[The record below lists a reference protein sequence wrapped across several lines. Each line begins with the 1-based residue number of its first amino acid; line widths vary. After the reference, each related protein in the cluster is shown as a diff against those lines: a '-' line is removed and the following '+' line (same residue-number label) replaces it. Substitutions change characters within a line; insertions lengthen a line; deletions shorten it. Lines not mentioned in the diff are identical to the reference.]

1 MLSSESIH
9 QQMRNTSSCSTL
21 HLNELKEL
29 MDLYPYA
36 SSIVTLY
43 LKSLANDQDLRLSS
57 QLEKYAYQIPN
68 RTLLYD
74 LLVTQTNI
82 PREEVTAQPEI
93 IQEVRAEIPVEE
105 KTTEVE
111 QTAPIVPI
119 SVETSVAEQTVEV
132 EQIAPIVSISAE
144 VLPIEQTETPVFSEE
159 ETEELE
165 TLIEPVSKTEILS
178 TEEIEVKQ
186 EVLDEGEEESSLNI
200 PHQMEETREMDEVD
214 TMIQSAVISSSYL
227 QLAYP
232 GAAEEVESE
241 EKNIP
246 TEETQPEEV
255 KLETIQVLEP
265 STTAEPKSFT
275 DWLKMGEIL
284 NGSTEDPAPEEK
296 KPSFYHFEKPK
307 KEFFSPVKKAKESLD
322 ENKMPVSE
330 TLAQV
335 FALQG
340 NINKAILVYEQLIL
354 IFPEKKSFFASQIRN
369 LKRKLNS

>member
-74 LLVTQTNI
+74 LLVTQTNEAKKE
-82 PREEVTAQPEI
+82 RVVQPEI
-93 IQEVRAEIPVEE
+93 IQES
-105 KTTEVE
+105 TTVLSLESESSEPADV
-111 QTAPIVPI
+111 QSASPIDEI
-119 SVETSVAEQTVEV
+119 SVVEI
-132 EQIAPIVSISAE
+132 EP
-144 VLPIEQTETPVFSEE
+144 VLIPEE

-165 TLIEPVSKTEILS
+165 TMIEPVAKSEVLF
-178 TEEIEVKQ
+178 TEETIEDG
-186 EVLDEGEEESSLNI
+186 EVSEEGAEESALNI
-200 PHQMEETREMDEVD
+200 PHQLEETREMDEVD
-214 TMIQSAVISSSYL
+214 TLIQSAVISSSYL

-232 GAAEEVESE
+232 GAAEEVEIEEKILLDEETESPSE
-241 EKNIP
+241 ERD
-246 TEETQPEEV
+246 Q
-255 KLETIQVLEP
+255 IQVVEP
-265 STTAEPKSFT
+265 ATAVQPKSFT

-284 NGSTEDPAPEEK
+284 DGAKEEQEEEEK
-296 KPSFYHFEKPK
+296 KPTFYQFEKPK
-307 KEFFSPVKKAKESLD
+307 KEFYSPAKKAKESVS
-322 ENKMPVSE
+322 ENAMPVSE
-330 TLAQV
+330 TLAQI

-340 NINKAILVYEQLIL
+340 NINKAIQVYEQLSL
-354 IFPEKKSFFASQIRN
+354 SFPEKKSFFASQIRN

>member
-29 MDLYPYA
+29 MDLYPFA

-68 RTLLYD
+68 RALLYD
-74 LLVTQTNI
+74 LLVTQTNVI
-82 PREEVTAQPEI
+82 REEAKAQPEI
-93 IQEVRAEIPVEE
+93 IQEVS
-105 KTTEVE
+105 TE
-111 QTAPIVPI
+111 I
-119 SVETSVAEQTVEV
+119 SVDDKTVEV
-132 EQIAPIVSISAE
+132 EQIALVDPISVE
-144 VLPIEQTETPVFSEE
+144 VIPVEKTEEPEFSEE
-159 ETEELE
+159 EAEELE
-165 TLIEPVSKTEILS
+165 TLIEPVAKTEVLS
-178 TEEIEVKQ
+178 AKEIIVEQ

-200 PHQMEETREMDEVD
+200 PHQIEETRELDEVD

-232 GAAEEVESE
+232 GAAEEVETE
-241 EKNIP
+241 ENNAPI
-246 TEETQPEEV
+246 EETQEEEV
-255 KLETIQVLEP
+255 VLETIQVLEP
-265 STTAEPKSFT
+265 SATIEPKSFT

-284 NGSTEDPAPEEK
+284 HGSSEEPAPEEK

>member
-1 MLSSESIH
+1 MLSSDSIH
-9 QQMRNTSSCSTL
+9 QQMRNMSNCSTRQL
-21 HLNELKEL
+21 SELKEL

-36 SSIVTLY
+36 SSLVTLY

-68 RTLLYD
+68 RALLYD
-74 LLVTQTNI
+74 LLVTQTFTATQEI
-82 PREEVTAQPEI
+82 HSQEAVSQEVLLEEAAKVPEAPI
-93 IQEVRAEIPVEE
+93 IQLTVDP
-105 KTTEVE
+105 
-111 QTAPIVPI
+111 APMVVAP
-119 SVETSVAEQTVEV
+119 SV
-132 EQIAPIVSISAE
+132 I
-144 VLPIEQTETPVFSEE
+144 EE

-165 TLIEPVSKTEILS
+165 TLIAPVASVEIR
-178 TEEIEVKQ
+178 EEG
-186 EVLDEGEEESSLNI
+186 DEESSLNI
-200 PHQMEETREMDEVD
+200 PHQLVETREMDEVD

-232 GAAEEVESE
+232 GAAEQVAAE
-241 EKNIP
+241 EELRSIEEEAVIP
-246 TEETQPEEV
+246 SQSSQNV
-255 KLETIQVLEP
+255 KSV
-265 STTAEPKSFT
+265 EPKSFT

-284 NGSTEDPAPEEK
+284 NGSVDEPLPEEK

-307 KEFFSPVKKAKESLD
+307 KEFFSPAKKAKESVD

-340 NINKAILVYEQLIL
+340 NINKAIHVYEQLIL
-354 IFPEKKSFFASQIRN
+354 IFPEKKSFFATQIRN

>member
-29 MDLYPYA
+29 MDLYPFA

-68 RTLLYD
+68 RALLYD
-74 LLVTQTNI
+74 LLVTQTNVI
-82 PREEVTAQPEI
+82 REEAKAQPEI
-93 IQEVRAEIPVEE
+93 IQEVSAEI
-105 KTTEVE
+105 
-111 QTAPIVPI
+111 
-119 SVETSVAEQTVEV
+119 SVDDKTVEV
-132 EQIAPIVSISAE
+132 EQIALVDPISVEDIPVE
-144 VLPIEQTETPVFSEE
+144 KTEEPEFTEE

-165 TLIEPVSKTEILS
+165 TLIEPVAKTEVLS
-178 TEEIEVKQ
+178 AKEIIVEQ

-200 PHQMEETREMDEVD
+200 PHQIEETRELDEVD

-232 GAAEEVESE
+232 GAVEEVE
-241 EKNIP
+241 
-246 TEETQPEEV
+246 TEENNALIEEAQEEV
-255 KLETIQVLEP
+255 VVLETIQVLEP
-265 STTAEPKSFT
+265 TATIEPKSFT

-284 NGSTEDPAPEEK
+284 DGSSEEPAPEEK

>member
-9 QQMRNTSSCSTL
+9 QQMRNMSNCSTRQL
-21 HLNELKEL
+21 SELKEL

-36 SSIVTLY
+36 SSLVTLY
-43 LKSLANDQDLRLSS
+43 LKSLANDHDLRLSS
-57 QLEKYAYQIPN
+57 QLEKYAFQIPN
-68 RTLLYD
+68 RALLYD
-74 LLVTQTNI
+74 LLVTQTTAI
-82 PREEVTAQPEI
+82 TQEIHSQEAVSQEVLVEEVAKVPEAPI
-93 IQEVRAEIPVEE
+93 IQLTVDP
-105 KTTEVE
+105 
-111 QTAPIVPI
+111 APMVVAP
-119 SVETSVAEQTVEV
+119 SV
-132 EQIAPIVSISAE
+132 I
-144 VLPIEQTETPVFSEE
+144 EE

-165 TLIEPVSKTEILS
+165 TLIAPVASVEMR
-178 TEEIEVKQ
+178 EEG
-186 EVLDEGEEESSLNI
+186 DEESSLNI
-200 PHQMEETREMDEVD
+200 PHQPVETREMDEVD

-232 GAAEEVESE
+232 GAAEQVAAE
-241 EKNIP
+241 EELRSNEEEAIIP
-246 TEETQPEEV
+246 SQSLENV
-255 KLETIQVLEP
+255 KSI
-265 STTAEPKSFT
+265 EPKSFT

-284 NGSTEDPAPEEK
+284 NGSEEEPLPEEK

-307 KEFFSPVKKAKESLD
+307 KEFFSPAKKAKESVD

-340 NINKAILVYEQLIL
+340 NINKAIHVYEQLIL

>member
-1 MLSSESIH
+1 MLSSDSIH
-9 QQMRNTSSCSTL
+9 QQMRNMSNCSTRQL
-21 HLNELKEL
+21 SELKEL

-36 SSIVTLY
+36 SSLVTLY

-68 RTLLYD
+68 RALLYD
-74 LLVTQTNI
+74 LLVTQTFTATQEI
-82 PREEVTAQPEI
+82 HSQEAVSQEVLLEEAAKVPEAPI
-93 IQEVRAEIPVEE
+93 IQLTVDP
-105 KTTEVE
+105 
-111 QTAPIVPI
+111 APMVVAP
-119 SVETSVAEQTVEV
+119 SV
-132 EQIAPIVSISAE
+132 I
-144 VLPIEQTETPVFSEE
+144 EE

-165 TLIEPVSKTEILS
+165 TLIAPVASVEIR
-178 TEEIEVKQ
+178 EEG
-186 EVLDEGEEESSLNI
+186 DEESSLNI
-200 PHQMEETREMDEVD
+200 PHQLVETREMDEVD

-232 GAAEEVESE
+232 GAAEQVAAE
-241 EKNIP
+241 EELRSNEEEAVIP
-246 TEETQPEEV
+246 SQSSQNV
-255 KLETIQVLEP
+255 KSV
-265 STTAEPKSFT
+265 EPKSFT

-284 NGSTEDPAPEEK
+284 NGSLDEPLPEEK

-307 KEFFSPVKKAKESLD
+307 KEFFSPAKKAKESVD

-340 NINKAILVYEQLIL
+340 NINKAIHVYEQLIL

>member
-21 HLNELKEL
+21 QLNELKEL

-74 LLVTQTNI
+74 LLVTQTN
-82 PREEVTAQPEI
+82 TN
-93 IQEVRAEIPVEE
+93 
-105 KTTEVE
+105 KHEVE
-111 QTAPIVPI
+111 IQSEVVQDEA
-119 SVETSVAEQTVEV
+119 SVIPMELESLDSINAIATNPMVNVSVVEV
-132 EQIAPIVSISAE
+132 EIPIVSD
-144 VLPIEQTETPVFSEE
+144 EE
-159 ETEELE
+159 AEELE
-165 TLIEPVSKTEILS
+165 TLIEPVPKPDAFETEDTTVG
-178 TEEIEVKQ
+178 TEVAE
-186 EVLDEGEEESSLNI
+186 EGEEESSLNI
-200 PHQMEETREMDEVD
+200 PHQIEETRELDEVD

-232 GAAEEVESE
+232 GAAEEVERKENKSLNEEPESLSE
-241 EKNIP
+241 E
-246 TEETQPEEV
+246 TER
-255 KLETIQVLEP
+255 IQVVE
-265 STTAEPKSFT
+265 TTATVQPKSFT
-275 DWLKMGEIL
+275 DWLKMGEIQQ
-284 NGSTEDPAPEEK
+284 GDKEEFEAEEK

-307 KEFFSPVKKAKESLD
+307 KEFYSPAKKAKESVS
-322 ENKMPVSE
+322 ENAMPVSE
-330 TLAQV
+330 TLAQI

-340 NINKAILVYEQLIL
+340 NINKAIQVYEQLSL
-354 IFPEKKSFFASQIRN
+354 SFPEKKSFFATQIRN

>member
-9 QQMRNTSSCSTL
+9 LQMRNTSSCSTL

-57 QLEKYAYQIPN
+57 QLEKYAYQIPD
-68 RTLLYD
+68 RALLYD
-74 LLVTQTNI
+74 LLVTQTNV

-93 IQEVRAEIPVEE
+93 IQEVLTEIPAEE
-105 KTTEVE
+105 K
-111 QTAPIVPI
+111 
-119 SVETSVAEQTVEV
+119 TVEV

-144 VLPIEQTETPVFSEE
+144 MLPIEQTEMPVFSEE

-165 TLIEPVSKTEILS
+165 TLIEPVSKTENLS
-178 TEEIEVKQ
+178 VKELIVEQ

-200 PHQMEETREMDEVD
+200 PHQLDETRELDDVD
-214 TMIQSAVISSSYL
+214 MMIQSAVISSSYL

-232 GAAEEVESE
+232 GAAEEVETE
-241 EKNIP
+241 EKNIQP
-246 TEETQPEEV
+246 EEIQPEEV

-284 NGSTEDPAPEEK
+284 NGSTEEPAPEEK

>member
-9 QQMRNTSSCSTL
+9 LQMRNTSSCSTL

-68 RTLLYD
+68 RALLYD
-74 LLVTQTNI
+74 LLVTQTNT
-82 PREEVTAQPEI
+82 PRKEVTVQPEVI
-93 IQEVRAEIPVEE
+93 REVLAEIPVEE
-105 KTTEVE
+105 
-111 QTAPIVPI
+111 
-119 SVETSVAEQTVEV
+119 ETIEV
-132 EQIAPIVSISAE
+132 EQIAPVVPVLLEASVVEQTVKEEQIEQIDSISLEAIS
-144 VLPIEQTETPVFSEE
+144 IEQTETPVFSEE

-165 TLIEPVSKTEILS
+165 TLIEPVTKTEIHS
-178 TEEIEVKQ
+178 IEEIEVRK

-200 PHQMEETREMDEVD
+200 PHQIEETREMDDVD

-232 GAAEEVESE
+232 GAAEEVETE

-246 TEETQPEEV
+246 TEDAQPEEV
-255 KLETIQVLEP
+255 KLGTNQVLEP
-265 STTAEPKSFT
+265 STTVVPKSFT

-284 NGSTEDPAPEEK
+284 NGNTEEPAPEEK

>member
-9 QQMRNTSSCSTL
+9 LQMRNTSSCSTL

-68 RTLLYD
+68 RALLYD

-93 IQEVRAEIPVEE
+93 IQEDLAEIPAEE
-105 KTTEVE
+105 K
-111 QTAPIVPI
+111 
-119 SVETSVAEQTVEV
+119 TVEV

-144 VLPIEQTETPVFSEE
+144 VLPIEQTEMPVFSEE

-165 TLIEPVSKTEILS
+165 TLIEPVSKTENLS
-178 TEEIEVKQ
+178 VKELIVEQ

-200 PHQMEETREMDEVD
+200 PHQIEETRELDDVD
-214 TMIQSAVISSSYL
+214 MMIQSAVISSSYL

-232 GAAEEVESE
+232 GVAEEVETE
-241 EKNIP
+241 EKNIQP
-246 TEETQPEEV
+246 EEIQPEEV

-275 DWLKMGEIL
+275 D
-284 NGSTEDPAPEEK
+284 
-296 KPSFYHFEKPK
+296 
-307 KEFFSPVKKAKESLD
+307 
-322 ENKMPVSE
+322 
-330 TLAQV
+330 
-335 FALQG
+335 
-340 NINKAILVYEQLIL
+340 
-354 IFPEKKSFFASQIRN
+354 
-369 LKRKLNS
+369 

>member
-9 QQMRNTSSCSTL
+9 QQMRNTSSCSTRQ
-21 HLNELKEL
+21 LNELKEL

-68 RTLLYD
+68 RALLYD
-74 LLVTQTNI
+74 LLVTQTNLNTQ
-82 PREEVTAQPEI
+82 EESASSEI
-93 IQEVRAEIPVEE
+93 TQEP
-105 KTTEVE
+105 
-111 QTAPIVPI
+111 
-119 SVETSVAEQTVEV
+119 TSVIPTEISTVEV
-132 EQIAPIVSISAE
+132 ESIMPEIPVVAE
-144 VLPIEQTETPVFSEE
+144 SIEE
-159 ETEELE
+159 EKIETMISPREDHEELE
-165 TLIEPVSKTEILS
+165 TLIVPVAKSETFENEQPSIESEI
-178 TEEIEVKQ
+178 T
-186 EVLDEGEEESSLNI
+186 DEGEEESSLNI
-200 PHQMEETREMDEVD
+200 PHQIEGPRKLDEVD

-232 GAAEEVESE
+232 GAAEEVEAE
-241 EKNIP
+241 EKNSSM
-246 TEETQPEEV
+246 EEAQNEE
-255 KLETIQVLEP
+255 EEEEAIQVLEP
-265 STTAEPKSFT
+265 TTAVEPKSFI

-284 NGSTEDPAPEEK
+284 DGSTEEPAEEEK

>member
-29 MDLYPYA
+29 MDLYPFA

-68 RTLLYD
+68 RALLYD
-74 LLVTQTNI
+74 LLVTQTNVI
-82 PREEVTAQPEI
+82 REEAKAQPEI
-93 IQEVRAEIPVEE
+93 IQEVSTEILLNE
-105 KTTEVE
+105 K
-111 QTAPIVPI
+111 
-119 SVETSVAEQTVEV
+119 TVEV
-132 EQIAPIVSISAE
+132 EQIALVDPISVEDIPVE
-144 VLPIEQTETPVFSEE
+144 KTEEPEFSEE

-165 TLIEPVSKTEILS
+165 TLIEPVAKTEVLS
-178 TEEIEVKQ
+178 AKEIIVEQ

-200 PHQMEETREMDEVD
+200 PHQIEETRELDEVD

-232 GAAEEVESE
+232 GAAEEVETE
-241 EKNIP
+241 ENNAPI
-246 TEETQPEEV
+246 EETQVEEV
-255 KLETIQVLEP
+255 VLETIQVLEP
-265 STTAEPKSFT
+265 SATIEPKSFT

-284 NGSTEDPAPEEK
+284 DGSSEEPAPEEK

>member
-21 HLNELKEL
+21 QLNELKEL

-74 LLVTQTNI
+74 LLVTQTN
-82 PREEVTAQPEI
+82 
-93 IQEVRAEIPVEE
+93 
-105 KTTEVE
+105 TTKHEVE
-111 QTAPIVPI
+111 IQSKVVQDEA
-119 SVETSVAEQTVEV
+119 SVIPMELESLDSINAIATNPMVNVSVVEV
-132 EQIAPIVSISAE
+132 EIPIVSD
-144 VLPIEQTETPVFSEE
+144 EE
-159 ETEELE
+159 AEELE
-165 TLIEPVSKTEILS
+165 TLIEPVPKPDTFETEDTTVG
-178 TEEIEVKQ
+178 TEVAE
-186 EVLDEGEEESSLNI
+186 EGEEESSLNI
-200 PHQMEETREMDEVD
+200 PHQIEETRELDEVD

-232 GAAEEVESE
+232 GAAEEVERKENKSLNE
-241 EKNIP
+241 EP
-246 TEETQPEEV
+246 ESLSVETER
-255 KLETIQVLEP
+255 IQVVE
-265 STTAEPKSFT
+265 TTATVQPKSFT
-275 DWLKMGEIL
+275 DWLKMGEIQQ
-284 NGSTEDPAPEEK
+284 GDKEEFEAEEK

-307 KEFFSPVKKAKESLD
+307 KEFYSPAKKAKESVS
-322 ENKMPVSE
+322 ENAMPVSE
-330 TLAQV
+330 TLAQI

-340 NINKAILVYEQLIL
+340 NINKAIQVYEQLSL
-354 IFPEKKSFFASQIRN
+354 SFPEKKSFFATQIRN

>member
-1 MLSSESIH
+1 MLSSDSIH
-9 QQMRNTSSCSTL
+9 QQMRNMSNCSTRQL
-21 HLNELKEL
+21 SELKEL

-36 SSIVTLY
+36 SSLVTLY

-68 RTLLYD
+68 RALLYD
-74 LLVTQTNI
+74 LLVTQTFTATQEI
-82 PREEVTAQPEI
+82 HSQEAVSQEVLLEEAAKVPEAPI
-93 IQEVRAEIPVEE
+93 IQLTVDP
-105 KTTEVE
+105 
-111 QTAPIVPI
+111 APMV
-119 SVETSVAEQTVEV
+119 VAPNV
-132 EQIAPIVSISAE
+132 I
-144 VLPIEQTETPVFSEE
+144 EE

-165 TLIEPVSKTEILS
+165 TLIAPVASVEIR
-178 TEEIEVKQ
+178 EEG
-186 EVLDEGEEESSLNI
+186 DEESSLNI
-200 PHQMEETREMDEVD
+200 PHQLVETREMDEVD

-232 GAAEEVESE
+232 GAAEQVAAE
-241 EKNIP
+241 EELRSNEEEAVIP
-246 TEETQPEEV
+246 SQSSQNV
-255 KLETIQVLEP
+255 KSV
-265 STTAEPKSFT
+265 EPKSFT

-284 NGSTEDPAPEEK
+284 NGSLDEPLPEEK

-307 KEFFSPVKKAKESLD
+307 KEFFSPAKKAKESVD

-340 NINKAILVYEQLIL
+340 NINKAIHVYEQLIL

>member
-9 QQMRNTSSCSTL
+9 QQMRNTSSCSTR

-29 MDLYPYA
+29 MDLYPFA

-68 RTLLYD
+68 RALLYD
-74 LLVTQTNI
+74 LLVTQTNVI
-82 PREEVTAQPEI
+82 REEAKAQPEI
-93 IQEVRAEIPVEE
+93 IQEVSAEI
-105 KTTEVE
+105 
-111 QTAPIVPI
+111 
-119 SVETSVAEQTVEV
+119 SVDDKTVEV
-132 EQIAPIVSISAE
+132 EQIALVDPISVE
-144 VLPIEQTETPVFSEE
+144 VIPVEKTEEPEFTEE

-165 TLIEPVSKTEILS
+165 TLIEPVAKTEVLS
-178 TEEIEVKQ
+178 AKEIIVEQ

-200 PHQMEETREMDEVD
+200 PHQIEETRELDEVD

-232 GAAEEVESE
+232 GAVEEVETE
-241 EKNIP
+241 ENNAPI
-246 TEETQPEEV
+246 EETQVEEV
-255 KLETIQVLEP
+255 VLETIQVLEP
-265 STTAEPKSFT
+265 SATIEPKSFT

-284 NGSTEDPAPEEK
+284 DGSSEEPAPEEK

-322 ENKMPVSE
+322 GNKMPVSE

>member
-9 QQMRNTSSCSTL
+9 QQMRNTSSCSTR

-29 MDLYPYA
+29 MDLYPFA

-74 LLVTQTNI
+74 LLVTQTNVSKD
-82 PREEVTAQPEI
+82 EVAAQPEI
-93 IQEVRAEIPVEE
+93 IQEVLAEIPLEE
-105 KTTEVE
+105 KT
-111 QTAPIVPI
+111 I
-119 SVETSVAEQTVEV
+119 EV
-132 EQIAPIVSISAE
+132 EQITSITSISAE
-144 VLPIEQTETPVFSEE
+144 AISVEKIEEPKFSEE

-165 TLIEPVSKTEILS
+165 TLIEPVSKTEVLS
-178 TEEIEVKQ
+178 AQELKIEE
-186 EVLDEGEEESSLNI
+186 EVLYEGEEESSLNI
-200 PHQMEETREMDEVD
+200 PHQIEEARELDEVD

-232 GAAEEVESE
+232 GAAEEME
-241 EKNIP
+241 
-246 TEETQPEEV
+246 TEENTPVEESPDEEV
-255 KLETIQVLEP
+255 VLETIQVLEP
-265 STTAEPKSFT
+265 SATIEPKSFT

-284 NGSTEDPAPEEK
+284 DGNNEEPAPEEK

>member
-9 QQMRNTSSCSTL
+9 QQMRNTSSCST
-21 HLNELKEL
+21 HQLNELKEL

-43 LKSLANDQDLRLSS
+43 LKSLANDQDLRFSS

-68 RTLLYD
+68 RALLYD
-74 LLVTQTNI
+74 LLVTQTNLKTQ
-82 PREEVTAQPEI
+82 EEPVSSEI
-93 IQEVRAEIPVEE
+93 IREPATIIPVEINIVEEGPIATVIPIATDPTEDE
-105 KTTEVE
+105 K
-111 QTAPIVPI
+111 
-119 SVETSVAEQTVEV
+119 
-132 EQIAPIVSISAE
+132 
-144 VLPIEQTETPVFSEE
+144 IEAVINPQDEL
-159 ETEELE
+159 EELE
-165 TLIEPVSKTEILS
+165 TLIAPVAKSETF
-178 TEEIEVKQ
+178 EIEKPVVDS
-186 EVLDEGEEESSLNI
+186 EINEDGEEESSLNI
-200 PHQMEETREMDEVD
+200 PHQIAELRPMDEVD

-241 EKNIP
+241 GIKSPIEEAKN
-246 TEETQPEEV
+246 EEEE
-255 KLETIQVLEP
+255 LDAFEALEP
-265 STTAEPKSFT
+265 AIAVGPKSFT
-275 DWLKMGEIL
+275 DWLKMGGNLEE
-284 NGSTEDPAPEEK
+284 STEEQEEEEK
-296 KPSFYHFEKPK
+296 KPTFYHFEKPK

>member
-74 LLVTQTNI
+74 LLVTQTNEAKKE
-82 PREEVTAQPEI
+82 RVVQPEI
-93 IQEVRAEIPVEE
+93 IQEATTVLSLESESSEPADVQSASPIEE
-105 KTTEVE
+105 
-111 QTAPIVPI
+111 I
-119 SVETSVAEQTVEV
+119 SVMEIE
-132 EQIAPIVSISAE
+132 P
-144 VLPIEQTETPVFSEE
+144 VLIPEE

-165 TLIEPVSKTEILS
+165 TMIEPVAKSEVLF
-178 TEEIEVKQ
+178 TEETIEDG
-186 EVLDEGEEESSLNI
+186 EVSEEGAEESALNI
-200 PHQMEETREMDEVD
+200 PHQLEETREMDEVD
-214 TMIQSAVISSSYL
+214 TLIQSAVISSSYL

-232 GAAEEVESE
+232 GAAEEVEIEEKILLDEETESPSE
-241 EKNIP
+241 EKDR
-246 TEETQPEEV
+246 
-255 KLETIQVLEP
+255 IQVVDP
-265 STTAEPKSFT
+265 ATVVQSKSFT

-284 NGSTEDPAPEEK
+284 DGAKEEQEEEEK
-296 KPSFYHFEKPK
+296 KPTFYQFEKPK
-307 KEFFSPVKKAKESLD
+307 KEFYSPAKKAKESVS
-322 ENKMPVSE
+322 ENAMPVSE
-330 TLAQV
+330 TLAQI

-340 NINKAILVYEQLIL
+340 NINKAIQVYEQLSL
-354 IFPEKKSFFASQIRN
+354 SFPEKKSFFASQIRN

>member
-1 MLSSESIH
+1 
-9 QQMRNTSSCSTL
+9 MRNMSNCSTRQL
-21 HLNELKEL
+21 SELKEL

-36 SSIVTLY
+36 SSLVTLY

-68 RTLLYD
+68 RALLYD
-74 LLVTQTNI
+74 LLVTQTFTATQEI
-82 PREEVTAQPEI
+82 HSQEAVSQEVLLEEAAKVPEAPI
-93 IQEVRAEIPVEE
+93 IQLTVDP
-105 KTTEVE
+105 
-111 QTAPIVPI
+111 APMV
-119 SVETSVAEQTVEV
+119 VAPNV
-132 EQIAPIVSISAE
+132 I
-144 VLPIEQTETPVFSEE
+144 EE

-165 TLIEPVSKTEILS
+165 TLIAPVASVEIR
-178 TEEIEVKQ
+178 EEG
-186 EVLDEGEEESSLNI
+186 DEESSLNI
-200 PHQMEETREMDEVD
+200 PHQLVETRAMDEVD
-214 TMIQSAVISSSYL
+214 TMIQSAVISSSYI

-232 GAAEEVESE
+232 GAAEQVAAE
-241 EKNIP
+241 EELRSIEEEAVIP
-246 TEETQPEEV
+246 SQSSQNV
-255 KLETIQVLEP
+255 KSV
-265 STTAEPKSFT
+265 EPKSFT

-284 NGSTEDPAPEEK
+284 NGSVDEPLPEEK

-307 KEFFSPVKKAKESLD
+307 KEFFSPAKKAKESVD

-340 NINKAILVYEQLIL
+340 NINKAIHVYEQLIL

>member
-9 QQMRNTSSCSTL
+9 QQMRNTASCSTL
-21 HLNELKEL
+21 QLNELKEL

-68 RTLLYD
+68 RALLYD
-74 LLVTQTNI
+74 LLVTQTNNQKNHT
-82 PREEVTAQPEI
+82 EAHADD
-93 IQEVRAEIPVEE
+93 IQEVAKVIPMHVESLE
-105 KTTEVE
+105 SIHETT
-111 QTAPIVPI
+111 PI
-119 SVETSVAEQTVEV
+119 STVEV
-132 EQIAPIVSISAE
+132 PVPE
-144 VLPIEQTETPVFSEE
+144 VEIEKLPEE

-165 TLIEPVSKTEILS
+165 SLLEPVAKSETLRS
-178 TEEIEVKQ
+178 EEIVEETVTA
-186 EVLDEGEEESSLNI
+186 EEGAEESSLNI
-200 PHQMEETREMDEVD
+200 PHQIEVNREMDEVD

-232 GAAEEVESE
+232 GAAEEVERNEINSLDAE
-241 EKNIP
+241 TDNEF
-246 TEETQPEEV
+246 EETERIPEIESTV
-255 KLETIQVLEP
+255 KV
-265 STTAEPKSFT
+265 EPKSFT

-284 NGSTEDPAPEEK
+284 DGGKEELEVEEK

-307 KEFFSPVKKAKESLD
+307 KEFYSPAKKAKESVS
-322 ENKMPVSE
+322 ENAMPVSE
-330 TLAQV
+330 TLAQI

-340 NINKAILVYEQLIL
+340 NINKAIHVYEQLSL
-354 IFPEKKSFFASQIRN
+354 SFPEKKSFFASQIRN

>member
-21 HLNELKEL
+21 QLNELKEL

-74 LLVTQTNI
+74 LLVTQTNND
-82 PREEVTAQPEI
+82 RNQTETQAEV
-93 IQEVRAEIPVEE
+93 IQEDGRVIPM
-105 KTTEVE
+105 EVE
-111 QTAPIVPI
+111 A
-119 SVETSVAEQTVEV
+119 VESINA
-132 EQIAPIVSISAE
+132 IAPISTEINPVQE
-144 VLPIEQTETPVFSEE
+144 VETVNLPEE

-165 TLIEPVSKTEILS
+165 TLIEPVAKSDVFV
-178 TEEIEVKQ
+178 TEEITKETEVPQ
-186 EVLDEGEEESSLNI
+186 EGEEESFLNI
-200 PHQMEETREMDEVD
+200 PHQNEVAREMDEVD
-214 TMIQSAVISSSYL
+214 TLIQSAVISSSYL

-232 GAAEEVESE
+232 GAAEEVEKNEIKLLDEEAEKESE
-241 EKNIP
+241 E
-246 TEETQPEEV
+246 TEHH
-255 KLETIQVLEP
+255 QVLE
-265 STTAEPKSFT
+265 TTVTVEPKSFT

-284 NGSTEDPAPEEK
+284 DGGKDELEVEEK

-307 KEFFSPVKKAKESLD
+307 KEFYSPAKKAKESVS
-322 ENKMPVSE
+322 ENAMPVSE
-330 TLAQV
+330 TLAQI

-340 NINKAILVYEQLIL
+340 NINKAIQVYEQLSL
-354 IFPEKKSFFASQIRN
+354 SFPEKKSFFATQIRN

>member
-1 MLSSESIH
+1 MLSSDSIH
-9 QQMRNTSSCSTL
+9 QQMRNMSNCSTRQL
-21 HLNELKEL
+21 SELKEL

-36 SSIVTLY
+36 SSLVTLY

-68 RTLLYD
+68 RALLYD
-74 LLVTQTNI
+74 LLVTQTFTATQEI
-82 PREEVTAQPEI
+82 HSQEAVSQEVLLEEAAKVPEAPI
-93 IQEVRAEIPVEE
+93 IQLTVDP
-105 KTTEVE
+105 
-111 QTAPIVPI
+111 APMV
-119 SVETSVAEQTVEV
+119 VAPNV
-132 EQIAPIVSISAE
+132 I
-144 VLPIEQTETPVFSEE
+144 EE

-165 TLIEPVSKTEILS
+165 TLIAPVASVEIR
-178 TEEIEVKQ
+178 EEG
-186 EVLDEGEEESSLNI
+186 DEESSLNI
-200 PHQMEETREMDEVD
+200 PHQLVETREMDEVD

-232 GAAEEVESE
+232 GAAEQVAAE
-241 EKNIP
+241 EELRSIEEEAVIP
-246 TEETQPEEV
+246 SQSSQNV
-255 KLETIQVLEP
+255 KSV
-265 STTAEPKSFT
+265 EPKSFT

-284 NGSTEDPAPEEK
+284 NGSLDEPLPEEK

-307 KEFFSPVKKAKESLD
+307 KEFFSPAKKAKESVD

-340 NINKAILVYEQLIL
+340 NINKAIHVYEQLIL